1 MAYSREEVR
10 QALEVL
16 RRGTASHGS
25 CLHLIRKA
33 NFTLADIGTS
43 EEELEQLR
51 IKGCKTAAQT
61 CLDDLR
67 EGSIEYRLH
76 LSKFRE
82 LVRQGGLTL
91 AEFPTSEVEL
101 ESLRIKGCKTSATYF
116 LEKLR
121 PGVNS
126 WWLFLSCL
134 RRECTEGRF
143 TFAVIGTSEEEL
155 EQLRIKG
162 CKTAAQMCLEH
173 LRRGSDRDVVF
184 LEQLRKQLR
193 LGDLSLAD
201 IGTNAAE
208 LASFE
213 RRTSAA

>member
-51 IKGCKTAAQT
+51 IKGCKTAAQ
-61 CLDDLR
+61 
-67 EGSIEYRLH
+67 
-76 LSKFRE
+76 
-82 LVRQGGLTL
+82 
-91 AEFPTSEVEL
+91 
-101 ESLRIKGCKTSATYF
+101 
-116 LEKLR
+116 
-121 PGVNS
+121 
-126 WWLFLSCL
+126 
-134 RRECTEGRF
+134 
-143 TFAVIGTSEEEL
+143 
-155 EQLRIKG
+155 
-162 CKTAAQMCLEH
+162 MCLEH

-184 LEQLRKQLR
+184 LEQLRNQLR
-193 LGDLSLAD
+193 LGNLSLVD